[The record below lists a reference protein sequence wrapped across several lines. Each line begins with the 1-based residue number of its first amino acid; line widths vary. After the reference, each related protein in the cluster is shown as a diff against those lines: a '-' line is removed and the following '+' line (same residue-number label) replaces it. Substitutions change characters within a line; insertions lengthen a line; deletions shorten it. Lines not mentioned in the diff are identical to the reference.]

1 MLKEPVP
8 ITMGSASFV
17 AKELSGV
24 IVNALWFPPTLHLQP
39 HTHERPVFGVMLDG
53 SMRGRLGCRRYEC
66 ARHTVFT
73 EPAGERHD
81 NYFGQRGGRIIA
93 VLPDTTEADAF
104 APFAALLRGPSQ
116 FRHTQV
122 VGMAA
127 RVLQEMTE
135 PDSLSL
141 LAVEAL
147 VFEMFI
153 AASRSGQRRASPGA
167 PPAWLVRARELLH
180 DHALEPLRLNDL
192 ASVCGVHPRHLNR
205 RFRFHFGASI
215 AQYVRALRLDWTA
228 DRLRS
233 STLSLSELAL
243 KAGFADQSHFTRAFR
258 RHMGM
263 TPGEFRRQLRS

>member
-1 MLKEPVP
+1 MLTEPVP

-24 IVNALWFPPTLHLQP
+24 IVNALCFPPTLHLQP
-39 HTHERPVFGVMLDG
+39 HTHDRPVFGVMLDG
-53 SMRGRLGCRRYEC
+53 SMRGRLGHRRYEC

-81 NYFGQRGGRIIA
+81 NYFGKRGGRIIA
-93 VLPDTTEADAF
+93 VLPDTTSEDAF
-104 APFAALLRGPSQ
+104 GPFSRLLGKPSH
-116 FRHTQV
+116 FRQAQV

-127 RVLQEMTE
+127 RVLQEMTT

-153 AASRSGQRRASPGA
+153 AAARSEHRRTNENT
-167 PPAWLVRARELLH
+167 PPVWLVRARETLH
-180 DHALEPLRLNDL
+180 DRALEPLRLSDL
-192 ASVCGVHPRHLNR
+192 AGECGVHPRHLTR
-205 RFRFHFGASI
+205 RFRYHFGVSI
-215 AQYVRALRLDWTA
+215 AQYVRVLRLDWSA
-228 DRLRS
+228 ARLRS
-233 STLSLSELAL
+233 STLSLSEIAL

-258 RHMGM
+258 RHIGL
-263 TPGEFRRQLRS
+263 TPGAFRRQLGR